1 MLRGPDTRLRLVT
14 ALLVA
19 FTSVLVVQLIRL
31 QVLEHKVH
39 AQNADLLVNRAYQL
53 PDPPWGVITDRNGD
67 LLVGNQPVYK
77 VDAQVDL
84 VTDVTRT
91 SNVLAPILGK
101 SPEEIARTLTLTEDD
116 RAQMAEHAYYST
128 WRQLTA
134 TLREDGKV
142 ALEAKIKKE
151 GWTWLTISESW
162 ERSYPEGPLA
172 GHLLGFVNQDGEG
185 FGLEAYQ
192 QRFLR
197 PQPVEAS
204 GESMEGIIPMPEAWL
219 EEPMRSYPGTDI
231 RLTIDRTIQAFIE
244 DELDRALVTYQA
256 SGGTILVMNPETGA
270 ILASASRPNYKP
282 GVYETYWEAGNSEV
296 FRDPMVSVD
305 YEPGSVFK
313 VLTVAAAL
321 DSGSVD
327 SSWSYVDDG
336 PYEYGGIL
344 VNNAIHNNHG
354 RQDLQGVLDHSL
366 NTGVA
371 RLTTQQMGADVF
383 YEYVRRFNLGQ
394 KTRIGL
400 KNEEAGI
407 VHLPYDY
414 QWSDSYLATNAYGQ
428 GISTTPLQLAAAIS
442 SIANDGVMM
451 YPYVVAERRYADGRV
466 VPASVR
472 EMKRPI
478 SAETANTVAAMMQHV
493 VDHEIEAARVPGYP
507 VAGKTGTAQIPVT
520 GGYDLE
526 EVITSFVGFGPMPDP
541 KVLILVKLEKP
552 QVSPEIRW
560 GTTTA
565 APVFGTVAARV
576 FRLLG
581 IPPVDAQ
588 LE

>member
-1 MLRGPDTRLRLVT
+1 
-14 ALLVA
+14 
-19 FTSVLVVQLIRL
+19 
-31 QVLEHKVH
+31 
-39 AQNADLLVNRAYQL
+39 
-53 PDPPWGVITDRNGD
+53 
-67 LLVGNQPVYK
+67 
-77 VDAQVDL
+77 
-84 VTDVTRT
+84 
-91 SNVLAPILGK
+91 
-101 SPEEIARTLTLTEDD
+101 
-116 RAQMAEHAYYST
+116 
-128 WRQLTA
+128 
-134 TLREDGKV
+134 
-142 ALEAKIKKE
+142 
-151 GWTWLTISESW
+151 
-162 ERSYPEGPLA
+162 
-172 GHLLGFVNQDGEG
+172 
-185 FGLEAYQ
+185 
-192 QRFLR
+192 
-197 PQPVEAS
+197 
-204 GESMEGIIPMPEAWL
+204 
-219 EEPMRSYPGTDI
+219 
-231 RLTIDRTIQAFIE
+231 
-244 DELDRALVTYQA
+244 
-256 SGGTILVMNPETGA
+256 
-270 ILASASRPNYKP
+270 
-282 GVYETYWEAGNSEV
+282 
-296 FRDPMVSVD
+296 
-305 YEPGSVFK
+305 
-313 VLTVAAAL
+313 
-321 DSGSVD
+321 
-327 SSWSYVDDG
+327 
-336 PYEYGGIL
+336 
-344 VNNAIHNNHG
+344 
-354 RQDLQGVLDHSL
+354 
-366 NTGVA
+366 
-371 RLTTQQMGADVF
+371 MGADVF

>member
-19 FTSVLVVQLIRL
+19 FTSLLIVQLVRL

-39 AQNADLLVNRAYQL
+39 AQNADLAVSRPYQL

-67 LLVGNQPVYK
+67 LLVGNRPVYK
-77 VDAQVDL
+77 VDAQLDRI
-84 VTDVTRT
+84 TNITRT
-91 SNVLAPILGK
+91 STVLAPILGK
-101 SPEEIARTLTLTEDD
+101 SPEEIAQALALTEID
-116 RAQMAEHAYYST
+116 RARMAEQPYYSP

-134 TLREDGKV
+134 NLRAEGKA
-142 ALEAKIKKE
+142 ALEAKIREE
-151 GWTWLTISESW
+151 GWTWLTISEGW

-204 GESMEGIIPMPEAWL
+204 GESMDGIIPMPEAWL
-219 EEPMRSYPGTDI
+219 EEPLQSYPGTDI
-231 RLTIDRTIQAFIE
+231 RLTIDRTVQAYIE
-244 DELDRALVTYQA
+244 DELDRSLVKYQA

-270 ILASASRPNYKP
+270 ILAAASRPNYRP
-282 GVYETYWEAGNSEV
+282 GAYESYWEAGNSEV
-296 FRDPMVSVD
+296 FRDPMISVD

-313 VLTVAAAL
+313 VLTLAAAL

-327 SSWSYVDDG
+327 LNWSYVDDG

-344 VNNAIHNNHG
+344 VNNAIHNRYG

-371 RLTTQQMGADVF
+371 RLTTEHMGAAVF
-383 YEYVRRFNLGQ
+383 YDYVRRFNFGQ

-407 VHLPYDY
+407 VHLPHDY

-428 GISTTPLQLAAAIS
+428 GISTTPLQLAVAIS

-451 YPYVVAERRYADGRV
+451 YPYLVAERRYADGRV
-466 VPASVR
+466 VEASIR

-478 SAETANTVAAMMQHV
+478 SAETANTVARMMQHV
-493 VDHEIEAARVPGYP
+493 VDHQVEAAQVPGYP

-565 APVFGTVAARV
+565 APVFGTVASRV

-581 IPPVDAQ
+581 IPPADAQ